1 MNPDD
6 IPTREKILVATIN
19 LIGREG
25 IQSLTTR
32 KIAKEAGVNNAAV
45 NYYFGTKEMLVD
57 LALKQSLNEMSTLPE
72 EILDLEEMEPP
83 ERLKAFFLAML
94 EGIYNY
100 PGITKAH
107 IYGPL
112 YENDYNALFVKE
124 FKIFLDDL
132 FSKIK
137 TMETKYNDEELKI
150 AIVQTISA
158 IIIPALTPK
167 LYQNFAKINFE
178 DPEMRRSFISLLTDH
193 FFE

>member
-1 MNPDD
+1 MNPND
-6 IPTREKILVATIN
+6 IPAREKILEATLN

-32 KIAKEAGVNNAAV
+32 KIAKEAGVNSAAV

-72 EILDLEEMEPP
+72 EILDLEDVEPK

-107 IYGPL
+107 LYGPL
-112 YENDYNALFVKE
+112 YENDYSAFFVRQ
-124 FKIFLDDL
+124 FQLFLDDL

-137 TMETKYNDEELKI
+137 RMGTKLKEEELKI
-150 AIVQTISA
+150 VILQTISA
-158 IIIPALTPK
+158 IIIPSLVPR
-167 LYQNFAKINFE
+167 LYKNFAQINFK
-178 DPEMRRSFISLLTDH
+178 DPKKRRLFVETLIDH
-193 FFE
+193 FFD